1 MPFPLSL
8 NTSATFI
15 YLFIYFGHKFAKS
28 IWQYGCA
35 MLKNFLLKFIGHI
48 FEKSGEIRVRHSCA
62 RKSQLN
68 TGLSNEVPWL
78 GLSTILK
85 TVTFQ

>member
-15 YLFIYFGHKFAKS
+15 YLFIYFGHKSAKS
-28 IWQYGCA
+28 IWQYRCA

-48 FEKSGEIRVRHSCA
+48 FEKSEEIRVRQSCA

-68 TGLSNEVPWL
+68 TGFSNEVPWL